1 MPTIVNHLH
10 KPLPHHIQYVLRHLF
25 ADYATVAVT
34 QEIEQPTESGW
45 LYQAQPASQDGE
57 ADRPCLAKVD
67 RSERIAQEWQAYQD
81 CIRHKLT
88 PVAEIVGEP
97 VYPPGSPYGGLR
109 YALVGNGEEEIESLE
124 EFYRRASAEEM
135 QTLLRSRLFASLG
148 YLWRQQKSQPAC
160 YLRRQY
166 DSLLPVNLEIV
177 VAAPTGN
184 AHWLTPKTVD
194 DPSPKVDDPVQVA
207 DFCVVDI
214 DEAAQTLLLDL
225 PGSPPGGY
233 RLRVKGVTE
242 CAAYEIGRTFN
253 APLFGLVQFDRAGI
267 LLAAAQTVLGAEVE
281 LRGDTL
287 PLADGD
293 ALPNPLAAL
302 DDILQ
307 QSRPLLLGF
316 QHGDLRLANVLVAR
330 QSQTPYL
337 TQFAQ
342 ARRDHILG
350 DLCCLEADVV
360 TRLLPADMA
369 PEQLR
374 ELYRQ
379 LHCAVNQPKQTT
391 SPPGLEKQFALL
403 QTIRQTAVSHLYKG
417 DWAEYY
423 SSLFVY
429 LLRGLTAQELPL
441 PAQRLAFWGAAVVAA
456 IRRDP
461 PICDLAAPLRGG
473 VIGVTPPILLQP
485 GEPVIQLGQHYCQ
498 WFLNRVQIAYHGVV
512 WQQTP
517 QVTVNSRVA
526 LHCPP
531 LPDPAARAEAERPV
545 QPGQTEQIG
554 VNARLTDLT
563 PAMMTNMSL
572 AVDLVGAAAR
582 QTILSLVGN
591 FQLLAGLRPGTYA
604 ILGTVDAAR
613 PLPDAEAL
621 KRLELR
627 QGSLW
632 LDDKPVTDYSY
643 VLLQATAYGARTRV
657 LARGAGWDEKLREAM
672 ALADDAGSGM
682 LPETEK
688 EEAWLRWRELLREAR
703 RLLAADPYY
712 LPREADDIYKQA
724 VASGRDQFRGQSA
737 QRGLRGH
744 QGDAGVPPDVLTDL
758 TELGLDAEEDMAA
771 TLTRYA
777 QQVAQTRRALR
788 QTKES

>member
-1 MPTIVNHLH
+1 MTRVENHLN
-10 KPLPHHIQYVLRHLF
+10 KPLPHHVQYVLRYLF

-34 QEIEQPTESGW
+34 QEIEQPADSGW

-57 ADRPCLAKVD
+57 ADRLCLAKVD
-67 RSERIAQEWQAYQD
+67 RCERIAQEWQAYLD
-81 CIRHKLT
+81 CIQHKLT

-97 VYPPGSPYGGLR
+97 IYPPGSSYGGLR
-109 YALVGNGEEEIESLE
+109 YTLVGNGEEEIESLE

-135 QTLLRSRLFASLG
+135 QTLLRNRLFASLG

-184 AHWLTPKTVD
+184 AHWLSPQTVD
-194 DPSPKVDDPVQVA
+194 DPPPQVGGFVQVA
-207 DFCVVDI
+207 DFCVVGI

-233 RLRVKGVTE
+233 RLRALGVTD

-253 APLFGLVQFDRAGI
+253 APLVGQALRDRAGM
-267 LLAAAQTVLGAEVE
+267 LMAAAQAALGVE
-281 LRGDTL
+281 ADLRGDTL

-293 ALPNPLAAL
+293 DLPNPLAAL

-307 QSRPLLLGF
+307 QSRPLFLGF

-342 ARRDHILG
+342 ARRDHVLG

-360 TRLLPADMA
+360 MRLLPADMA

-379 LHCAVNQPKQTT
+379 LHCAVNQPKQMT

-403 QTIRQTAVSHLYKG
+403 QTIRQTAVYYLYKPG

-441 PAQRLAFWGAAVVAA
+441 PMQRLAFWGAAVVAA

-461 PICDLAAPLRGG
+461 PICNLAAPPRGG

-563 PAMMTNMSL
+563 PAMMTNMLL
-572 AVDLVGAAAR
+572 AVDLVGAEAR
-582 QTILSLVGN
+582 QTILSLVGD

-613 PLPDAEAL
+613 PLPDAEML

-643 VLLQATAYGARTRV
+643 VLLEVTAYGARTRV
-657 LARGAGWDEKLREAM
+657 LARGTAWDEKLREAEILVSE
-672 ALADDAGSGM
+672 AESG
-682 LPETEK
+682 LLD
-688 EEAWLRWRELLREAR
+688 EAERIEAKQRWKDLLREAR
-703 RLLAADPYY
+703 RLLAADPHY

-724 VASGRDQFRGQSA
+724 ATGSDKFGGQRGP
-737 QRGLRGH
+737 RGLRGH
-744 QGDAGVPPDVLTDL
+744 QGASDVPPDVLNDL
-758 TELGLDAEEDMAA
+758 TELGLDAEEDIAA

-777 QQVAQTRRALR
+777 QQAAETRRALR
-788 QTKES
+788 QAEIR